1 MAGEFRVSI
10 WTLASRKFLSRYA
23 RRGVARAGGT
33 FIFTE
38 AVRMLKK
45 KSENALDSMSNAD
58 YVPDPDIEEFMEQE
72 ISRAPKDPGHLAQRL
87 RNNTAASPSDAG
99 GDIDA
104 SWEEVNSTGAE
115 SFGGHNPTPDQSDV
129 EENAHAYGIDFQDNE
144 PLDLLEKM
152 EKRDRNRFELDEN
165 SKSEGDM
172 I

>member
-1 MAGEFRVSI
+1 MTGKDLEFYEKETV
-10 WTLASRKFLSRYA
+10 TDEAM
-23 RRGVARAGGT
+23 T
-33 FIFTE
+33 EFINE
-38 AVRMLKK
+38 EIAAAPQNSHELIERLNEHN
-45 KSENALDSMSNAD
+45 SSSPADS
-58 YVPDPDIEEFMEQE
+58 
-72 ISRAPKDPGHLAQRL
+72 
-87 RNNTAASPSDAG
+87 G

-152 EKRDRNRFELDEN
+152 EKRDRNRWELNEN
-165 SKSEGDM
+165 SKEEGDM